1 MLIALAGATGSTLG
15 ETTRYL
21 AGVSARITVEKF
33 AAKHKWYGK
42 IEGLV

>member
-15 ETTRYL
+15 ETTSYL